1 MPSFSISNIS
11 QTSAIVTI
19 NPAGD
24 YVWYRLFVRKDGET
38 DAFDPPEYY
47 LNPAYGSGVY
57 DIAEEI
63 AELEP
68 GAKYWVNVYCNTAAK
83 DDAAWIQIG
92 AQSFTT
98 ATEYITYVV
107 YDANGGEDA
116 PETESFTST
125 TNKTTITVSEDVPT
139 REGYVFVGWN
149 TDPDGTGVDYA
160 PGETKKNIPA
170 LPSSQGGY
178 TVTLYA
184 IWREET
190 TGGLVWISGK
200 WYQPYIYSG
209 GEWHLAEAYV
219 YDGKWKITADS

>member
-83 DDAAWIQIG
+83 DDATWIQIG

-170 LPSSQGGY
+170 LPSSEGGY

>member
-19 NPAGD
+19 TPAGD

-83 DDAAWIQIG
+83 DDATWIQIG

-98 ATEYITYVV
+98 ATEYITYIV

-116 PETESFTST
+116 PDTESFIST

-170 LPSSQGGY
+170 LPSSEGGY

-190 TGGLVWISGK
+190 TGGLVWINGK

>member
-38 DAFDPPEYY
+38 DAFDTPEYY

-83 DDAAWIQIG
+83 DDATWIQIG

-98 ATEYITYVV
+98 ATEYITYIV

-149 TDPDGTGVDYA
+149 TDPDGTGVDYD

-190 TGGLVWISGK
+190 TGGLVWINGK

-219 YDGKWKITADS
+219 YDGEWKITADS

>member
-11 QTSAIVTI
+11 KTSATVTI
-19 NPAGD
+19 NPTGD

-38 DAFDPPEYY
+38 DAFDPPQYY
-47 LNPAYGSGVY
+47 LNAANGAGVY

-68 GAKYWVNVYCNTAAK
+68 GTKYWVNVYFNTI
-83 DDAAWIQIG
+83 DLDNTAWIQLG
-92 AQSFTT
+92 AQSFKT
-98 ATEYITYVV
+98 ATEYITYIV

-116 PETESFTST
+116 PETETFTST
-125 TNKTTITVSEDVPT
+125 KNTTTITVSEDEPT
-139 REGYVFVGWN
+139 REGYIFVGWN
-149 TDPDGTGVDYA
+149 TDPDGTGVDYD

-170 LPSSQGGY
+170 LPSSDGGY

-184 IWREET
+184 VWREAT
-190 TGGLVWISGK
+190 SGGLVWIDGK
-200 WYQPYIYSG
+200 WYQPHIYSD

-219 YDGKWKITADS
+219 YDGEWKPTMDN